1 MNSLKMQNDFENYI
15 KDYFKD
21 FKDST
26 LKEAMLYALM
36 GSGKR
41 FRPRLIFSIESDEKK
56 AFPCALALELIHNY
70 SLVHDDLPC
79 MDDDDYRRGRLSTHK
94 KYGEAMAVL
103 VGDALLTESFKVLAL
118 NFMGSELSKLVA
130 ILSTYAGAKGMVYGQ
145 YLDLKYEGQKT
156 IGYDVVKKIDYYK
169 TACLF
174 IAALKM
180 VMILK
185 NDEAHEELYQKLGE
199 KIGILFQIQDDLF
212 DIIRTKEETG
222 KPQNS
227 DLKKGKITALRFKS
241 TLEIQKLLDE
251 EFSATFELIKGFD
264 FDTNG
269 LKELITSLKER

>member
-1 MNSLKMQNDFENYI
+1 MNSLKMQNDFENYT

-70 SLVHDDLPC
+70 SFVHDDLPC

-118 NFMGSELSKLVA
+118 SFKGSELSKLVA

-199 KIGILFQIQDDLF
+199 KI
-212 DIIRTKEETG
+212 
-222 KPQNS
+222 
-227 DLKKGKITALRFKS
+227 
-241 TLEIQKLLDE
+241 DE
-251 EFSATFELIKGFD
+251 LTIVAK
-264 FDTNG
+264 
-269 LKELITSLKER
+269 

>member
-118 NFMGSELSKLVA
+118 NFKGSELSKLVA

-174 IAALKM
+174 VAALKM

>member
-118 NFMGSELSKLVA
+118 NFKGAELSKLVA

>member
-118 NFMGSELSKLVA
+118 NFKGSELSKLVA

>member
-118 NFMGSELSKLVA
+118 SFKGSELSKLVA

>member
-94 KYGEAMAVL
+94 KYGEAIAVL

-118 NFMGSELSKLVA
+118 NFKGSELSKLVA